1 MTSTLHTIEFGSDN
15 AGTPIV
21 FLGSLAANCW
31 FWTPQLDAFSP
42 QRHVIAV
49 DLPGHGDSEVAAAFS
64 VPEFADLVLAAL
76 DELGVDTFDL
86 VGLSLGGAVA
96 QQLAAHSGRV
106 NKLALLSTNAK
117 FGTPEAW
124 TAKAQSVREGGLHEA
139 NAATITNWFTQ
150 GWRDEHPARLAFV
163 LSQMDRTPA
172 EGYARACEALSKW
185 DNWEGLKDIAVP
197 TLVVPGAHDGGCTP
211 EVMGKMAEAIPHSE
225 FTVIESSA
233 HLSNLEACD
242 EVTAL
247 LAHHFGLVDAHLLK
261 PESETYNEQYPTE
274 VFKEI
279 KED

>member
-1 MTSTLHTIEFGSDN
+1 M
-15 AGTPIV
+15 
-21 FLGSLAANCW
+21 
-31 FWTPQLDAFSP
+31 
-42 QRHVIAV
+42 
-49 DLPGHGDSEVAAAFS
+49 
-64 VPEFADLVLAAL
+64 
-76 DELGVDTFDL
+76 
-86 VGLSLGGAVA
+86 
-96 QQLAAHSGRV
+96 
-106 NKLALLSTNAK
+106 
-117 FGTPEAW
+117 
-124 TAKAQSVREGGLHEA
+124 
-139 NAATITNWFTQ
+139 
-150 GWRDEHPARLAFV
+150 
-163 LSQMDRTPA
+163 
-172 EGYARACEALSKW
+172 
-185 DNWEGLKDIAVP
+185 P